1 MSGHRGAAAARRFAD
16 GQLEVDGTTAIY
28 SGKHLKT
35 AAYPVHIMTNHD
47 PIDIAIAAMRLY
59 AETHPRPP
67 HVTQA
72 QAAEMLG
79 LSAPTVRRLVRSGV
93 LRLNRAGM
101 IPIGEIDR
109 AVASG
114 I

>member
-1 MSGHRGAAAARRFAD
+1 
-16 GQLEVDGTTAIY
+16 
-28 SGKHLKT
+28 
-35 AAYPVHIMTNHD
+35 MTNHD

-114 I
+114 T

>member
-1 MSGHRGAAAARRFAD
+1 
-16 GQLEVDGTTAIY
+16 
-28 SGKHLKT
+28 
-35 AAYPVHIMTNHD
+35 MTNHD

-101 IPIGEIDR
+101 IPIGDLDR
-109 AVASG
+109 SVRRLQSTRRKDKKWDLLLKKLNTRNCR
-114 I
+114 

>member
-1 MSGHRGAAAARRFAD
+1 MSETYLPAN
-16 GQLEVDGTTAIY
+16 GT
-28 SGKHLKT
+28 
-35 AAYPVHIMTNHD
+35 
-47 PIDIAIAAMRLY
+47 
-59 AETHPRPP
+59 E
-67 HVTQA
+67 
-72 QAAEMLG
+72 
-79 LSAPTVRRLVRSGV
+79 GV